1 MTVWEAAALVWQ
13 LHFTAL
19 VYLMVIHCQLI
30 FSVFTMV
37 ILRRMV
43 LYICSHQLTVLL
55 RWQYNDYFVQPDLF
69 LSLCPFFLHERCV
82 SVCVWGGFFF
92 LPLNNIKWT
101 LILWA
106 VILSLCCFCAFKY
119 VNDCETEPNHWSYS
133 EKYRQEG
140 RTSLH
145 WLIMKLASAP

>member
-13 LHFTAL
+13 FRFTAL

-69 LSLCPFFLHERCV
+69 LSVPFFFMKGACLCGV
-82 SVCVWGGFFF
+82 FF

-140 RTSLH
+140 RISLH

>member
-13 LHFTAL
+13 FRFTAL

-69 LSLCPFFLHERCV
+69 LSVPFFFMKGACLC
-82 SVCVWGGFFF
+82 GFFF

-140 RTSLH
+140 RISLH